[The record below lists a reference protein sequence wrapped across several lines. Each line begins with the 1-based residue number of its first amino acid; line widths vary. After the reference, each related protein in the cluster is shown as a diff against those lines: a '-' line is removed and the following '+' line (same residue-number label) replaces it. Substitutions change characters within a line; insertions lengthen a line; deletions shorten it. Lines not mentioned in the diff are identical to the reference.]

1 MSAASITTTR
11 SATDTA
17 EGRDMGLDAE
27 TQTVIAESLREL
39 FAARNGR
46 ASLAPL
52 LAELGWAEVL
62 AADPRAAVGLLF
74 TEHGRALAGSRAL
87 DDVVLAELPEVPDA
101 DLRRAVVYP
110 SGTIDLPRDHEW
122 IDGIVLG
129 PLDDVDEVVI
139 PVAGAQ
145 GTPALFIVPVADI
158 RASAAPLGGFDPAAG
173 WTAIG
178 GLALGDLVSTPAGR
192 SWERAVAAGHRA
204 LSAEILGICD
214 ATMDLVT
221 AHTTTRVQFNR
232 PIGSFQAVRHRLA
245 EAAVAIAGARSVLDA
260 ARNAAAAPGG
270 GAWAAKIAKLRAGCA
285 QAELMRNAVQVF
297 GALGLTR
304 EGDLHRYVTRAAA
317 LDALLGGHRLLAEA
331 VGNAVLD
338 GTEDDSAFGF

>member
-1 MSAASITTTR
+1 MSGASITTTR
-11 SATDTA
+11 AATDTA
-17 EGRDMGLDAE
+17 EGGNMGLDAE
-27 TQTVIAESLREL
+27 TQTVIAESLREM

-52 LAELGWAEVL
+52 LAELGWVEVL
-62 AADPRAAVGLLF
+62 AADPHSAVRLLF
-74 TEHGRALAGSRAL
+74 TEHGRALACSRAL
-87 DDVVLAELPEVPDA
+87 DDVVLAELPEVPGT

-110 SGTIDLPRDHEW
+110 SGTIDLPRVGDR

-129 PLDDVDEVVI
+129 SLDDVDEIVI
-139 PVAGAQ
+139 PVAGEREA
-145 GTPALFIVPVADI
+145 PALLVVPVADI
-158 RASAAPLGGFDPAAG
+158 RTSAAPLGGFDPAAG
-173 WTAIG
+173 WTAIA
-178 GLALGDLVSTPAGR
+178 GLALGDLVPTPAGR

-245 EAAVAIAGARSVLDA
+245 EAAVAVAGARSVLDA
-260 ARNAAAAPGG
+260 AWNAAAAPG
-270 GAWAAKIAKLRAGCA
+270 GAWAAKIAKVRAGRA

-304 EGDLHRYVTRAAA
+304 EGDLHRYVTRAAT
-317 LDALLGGHRLLAEA
+317 LDALLGGHRLLTDV

-338 GTEDDSAFGF
+338 GAEDDSAFGF

>member
-1 MSAASITTTR
+1 MSGASIATTR

-17 EGRDMGLDAE
+17 EGRNMGLDAA
-27 TQTVIAESLREL
+27 TQTVIAESLREM

-62 AADPRAAVGLLF
+62 AEDPRAAVRLLF
-74 TEHGRALAGSRAL
+74 AEHGRALASSRAL
-87 DDVVLAELPEVPDA
+87 DDVVLAELPEVVAA

-110 SGTIDLPRDHEW
+110 SGTLDLPPAGGP

-129 PLDDVDEVVI
+129 SLDDVDDVVI
-139 PVAGAQ
+139 PTAGAQ
-145 GTPALFIVPVADI
+145 GTPELFVVPVADI
-158 RASAAPLGGFDPAAG
+158 RTSAAPLGGFDPDAG
-173 WTAIG
+173 WTAIA
-178 GLALGDLVSTPAGR
+178 GLTLGDLVPAPAGR

-214 ATMDLVT
+214 AAMDLVT
-221 AHTTTRVQFNR
+221 AHTTARVQFNR
-232 PIGSFQAVRHRLA
+232 PISSFQAVRHRLA

-260 ARNAAAAPGG
+260 AGYAASAPDG
-270 GAWAAKIAKLRAGCA
+270 GAWAAKIAKVRAGRA

-297 GALGLTR
+297 GALGLTQ

-317 LDALLGGHRLLAEA
+317 LDALLGGHRLLTEV

-338 GTEDDSAFGF
+338 GVEDDAAFGF